1 MVRFLMQQVDA
12 ETLLHIAF
20 TVFRPKPSRVLRKLL
35 GQRRDPLGYR
45 DRVALPRCN
54 SPEIVHVLVKTVGGT
69 HGILLPGSR
78 GVGGKISNRRG
89 SVSGYRSDLRRVVL
103 RPKRVL
109 APRWGPRPAVRG
121 MPSGESA
128 SPQQT
133 DINRRE
139 FRGRSVPEADIC
151 SEAKNPIIR
160 SIGEREQLIGH
171 G

>member
-69 HGILLPGSR
+69 HCILLPGSR
-78 GVGGKISNRRG
+78 AAWGELSDRRG
-89 SVSGYRSDLRRVVL
+89 PVTRRSSALRR
-103 RPKRVL
+103 
-109 APRWGPRPAVRG
+109 
-121 MPSGESA
+121 
-128 SPQQT
+128 
-133 DINRRE
+133 
-139 FRGRSVPEADIC
+139 
-151 SEAKNPIIR
+151 
-160 SIGEREQLIGH
+160 SI
-171 G
+171 

>member
-54 SPEIVHVLVKTVGGT
+54 SPEIVHVPVKTVAGT

-103 RPKRVL
+103 RPKRVF
-109 APRWGPRPAVRG
+109 APRLGSKTGCPRNALGRVRFTLTNRHQS
-121 MPSGESA
+121 PRVSRPVSA
-128 SPQQT
+128 
-133 DINRRE
+133 
-139 FRGRSVPEADIC
+139 RS
-151 SEAKNPIIR
+151 R
-160 SIGEREQLIGH
+160 HMQ
-171 G
+171 